1 MHYLPPSSAERTF
14 QRQSDVLPG
23 AIMAVIPKVPH
34 DWLILFRQQINEM
47 FTFLSTFEKS
57 GSLGDHEN
65 LPLLDIFETE
75 DSLVVEVELP
85 GCERSDISLTIC
97 CTTLVIEGY
106 KHEETREHPISYICL
121 ERHFGRFCRT
131 VEIPPGVN
139 VAAISAKIEQGLL
152 TVTMPRADDKKVLIR
167 NIVIE

>member
-1 MHYLPPSSAERTF
+1 M
-14 QRQSDVLPG
+14 DVIPG

-47 FTFLSTFEKS
+47 VSFLSAFEKS
-57 GSLGDHEN
+57 GSLGDNEI

-75 DSLVVEVELP
+75 NSFVVEVELP
-85 GCERSDISLTIC
+85 GCERSDISLIIC

-106 KHEETREHPISYICL
+106 KREDTRALPISYTCL
-121 ERHFGRFCRT
+121 ERRFGRFSRT

-139 VAAISAKIEQGLL
+139 QAAITAKFEKGLL
-152 TVTMPRADDKKVLIR
+152 TVTMPRAIVKKNLIR

>member
-1 MHYLPPSSAERTF
+1 
-14 QRQSDVLPG
+14 
-23 AIMAVIPKVPH
+23 MAVIPKVPH

-47 FTFLSTFEKS
+47 FSFLSSFEKS
-57 GSLGDHEN
+57 GSLGDSEN
-65 LPLLDIFETE
+65 LPFLDIFETE
-75 DSLVVEVELP
+75 HSFVVEVELP
-85 GCERSDISLTIC
+85 GCERSDISLIIC

-106 KHEETREHPISYICL
+106 KREDAREQPITYICL
-121 ERHFGRFCRT
+121 ERRFGRFCRT

-139 VAAISAKIEQGLL
+139 YAAISAKFEKGLL